1 MFCIDMCG
9 NFEEIE
15 RWVYKKGLEEKS
27 EESKKINN
35 RIECRVC
42 LY

>member
-15 RWVYKKGLEEKS
+15 RWVYKKEKS